1 MEKIII
7 VSYYKLYS
15 MNIFKGQFMCISPFN
30 HGANTVVVTKDF
42 MSESFLFV
50 IIVHV
55 VFF

>member
-15 MNIFKGQFMCISPFN
+15 MNIFKGQFMYISPFN